1 MSTRLSA
8 VRRRTWAAL
17 ALALISLVAAA
28 VGALGPADAVRTT
41 YSWPPANVPT
51 GEAARLSYAPLL
63 LNRQEPES
71 LSVRIPCSLAAPVPG
86 ADEPTTIVATGR
98 DASVSGGL
106 AVTRAGDLLTI
117 EVAGRTLGQ
126 VEIPA
131 AGTSDDRCA
140 YDLRLADGRF
150 SVRGGRAGLALDGAL
165 ERMPAVFGLFSGL
178 DLRSGGAP
186 TVDVT
191 TVVHDTQATLR
202 QTIAWIVAVA
212 TILGA
217 LLLAGGPV
225 RLRPAWAC
233 VRDGTA
239 RAIRHAGL
247 ADAVVAITLV
257 CWWIVAPVIWDD
269 GWVVA
274 RERTLQTSGGLSTY
288 YNAFG
293 VNLPLDYWVEWLHHL
308 VAERTS
314 VVLNLRLHALV
325 ALAVIWVLLRW
336 ALGQVRGPLTRRW
349 DASVWALASAF
360 LVGAL
365 AWDMAIRPEPVTALL
380 ATGVAACAIRFATR
394 GTTAA
399 LAMGGLLIPLALT
412 AHHTGVV
419 ALAPALAVAPRLVSW
434 ARSRLATAG
443 ALVIASVS
451 WTIVLA
457 FVGSDVGQRLADART
472 TSEFGI
478 TSSWRDELSRY
489 VNLNTFPWATP
500 LRRASVALIGL
511 ALLAFVTR
519 CRTGRRLLDLPATT
533 LGLALVLFVITP
545 SKIPWHFGALTGLLA
560 LAVGAEV
567 SRIRDDGARSR
578 GWQVRPYLIVGAG
591 IVAAAWSWFPRDAWN
606 PLDLRSLAWV
616 PGVDAVL
623 PFSKLAIALPAIV
636 LGCAMLVGAR
646 RGTRFAG
653 AVVPWRVAGWVVPM
667 LAGPLIVFTIAVL
680 ARDFQRT
687 DGWTLTRQN
696 LESIVGRSGCGLADD
711 ATAALWSSSRSLP
724 AVDGDSPAEPGSSV
738 PPSPVSDL
746 PRSELSTSAPET
758 PWYRLPADRRL
769 GLFVAGSSV
778 TGGEVALQWGRDQG
792 GQIDV
797 LRTDAVGAIEPR
809 VETSP
814 WTFVAASELP
824 PPHPLA
830 EVVRVALPAS
840 AAPSAPVAVTAPV
853 TYRTETLSRL
863 ISDPDARTLVHPALL
878 LYVPCARQP
887 KLADGVVE
895 VPRYFVW
902 FDHPYQPHPFEPTS
916 PFLGVHDLY
925 PVQRLP
931 LTDGTNPP
939 AGVVVYEVDPRLPDA
954 ERLAADVDVDG
965 S

>member
-1 MSTRLSA
+1 MASRLSA
-8 VRRRTWAAL
+8 APRRTWAAL
-17 ALALISLVAAA
+17 ALALISLGAAA
-28 VGALGPADAVRTT
+28 VGASGPADAVRTT
-41 YSWPPANVPT
+41 YSWPPANVPS

-71 LSVRIPCSLAAPVPG
+71 LSVRIPCSLAEPLPG
-86 ADEPTTIVATGR
+86 AAEPTTVIATGR
-98 DASVSGGL
+98 DPSVSGGL

-126 VEIPA
+126 VEVPA
-131 AGTSDDRCA
+131 AGTTDDRCG
-140 YDLRLADGRF
+140 YDLRFADGRF
-150 SVRGGRAGLALDGAL
+150 SVRGGQAGVALDGAL
-165 ERMPAVFGLFSGL
+165 DRMPAVFGLFSGL
-178 DLRSGGAP
+178 DLRSAGAP
-186 TVDVT
+186 TIDVT

-212 TILGA
+212 ALLGA
-217 LLLAGGPV
+217 LLLAVGPV
-225 RLRPAWAC
+225 RLRPAWAR
-233 VRDGTA
+233 VHDGTV
-239 RAIRHAGL
+239 RALRHAGL
-247 ADAVVAITLV
+247 VDAVVAITLV

-274 RERTLQTSGGLSTY
+274 RERTLPASGGLSTY

-314 VVLNLRLHALV
+314 VLLNLRLHALV
-325 ALAVIWVLLRW
+325 ALAVIWLLLRW
-336 ALGQVRGPLTRRW
+336 ALGQVRGPPARRW

-360 LVGAL
+360 LVGGL

-394 GTTAA
+394 GTTAP
-399 LAMGGLLIPLALT
+399 LAMGALLIPLALT

-434 ARSRLATAG
+434 ARSHLATAG

-451 WTIVLA
+451 WAIVLA

-519 CRTGRRLLDLPATT
+519 RRAGRRLLDLPATM
-533 LGLALVLFVITP
+533 LGLALALFVVTP

-560 LAVGAEV
+560 LAVAAEV
-567 SRIRDDGARSR
+567 SRIQDEGARSR
-578 GWQVRPYLIVGAG
+578 GWQARPYLIVGAG
-591 IVAAAWSWFPRDAWN
+591 IAAAAWSWFPRDAWN
-606 PLDLRSLAWV
+606 PVDLRSLAWV
-616 PGVDAVL
+616 PGLDAAV
-623 PFSKLAIALPAIV
+623 PFSRFAIALPAIV
-636 LGCAMLVGAR
+636 LGCAMIVGAR
-646 RGTRFAG
+646 RGARFAG
-653 AVVPWRVAGWVVPM
+653 AVMPWRVARWTAPL

-680 ARDFQRT
+680 GRDFQRT

-696 LESIVGRSGCGLADD
+696 LDSIVGRSGCGLADD

-724 AVDGDSPAEPGSSV
+724 AIDGDRSAEPGTAV
-738 PPSPVSDL
+738 TPSPVPGL
-746 PRSELSTSAPET
+746 PRSELSSSSPEA
-758 PWYRLPADRRL
+758 PWYRIPADRRL
-769 GLFVAGSSV
+769 GVFVAGSRV
-778 TGGEVALQWGRDQG
+778 TDGELALQWGREQG
-792 GQIDV
+792 GQVDV

-830 EVVRVALPAS
+830 DVVRVALPLS
-840 AAPSAPVAVTAPV
+840 AASGASVAVTAPV

-878 LYVPCARQP
+878 LYFPCARQP
-887 KLADGVVE
+887 RLADGMVE

-902 FDHPYQPHPFEPTS
+902 FDHPYQPHPFEETS
-916 PFLGVHDLY
+916 PFLGVRDLY

-931 LTDGTNPP
+931 LTDGANPP
-939 AGVVVYEVDPRLPDA
+939 AGVVVYEVDPRITDS
-954 ERLAADVDVDG
+954 ERLAPDADADG
-965 S
+965 